1 MSVTAARLG
10 SAPITIDWSNL
21 ANVSSG
27 SGTPVRKFG
36 PDKEAFEEAW
46 AKLKSRFSAD
56 EVGFYQVPVHP
67 ELSQAQES
75 EALAQSILASGR
87 FTDCL
92 FLGIGGSS
100 LGPLSLLFSLQERC
114 KSGIKF
120 HFMENP
126 DATDWK
132 STISRLNPAS
142 TLVCSVTKSGTTFE
156 TMAQTLLALEWLGKD
171 RWKTH
176 LVAITDPSKGDLK
189 AFATQNGIP
198 TLHIAPSMGGRFSV
212 FTPVGLFP
220 AALAGLSVSEIL
232 NGAKQVRDFVEK
244 APHEKNPLFILGGEL
259 IRHYPKRSVHVCMPY
274 STRLKQISAWFVQL
288 WGESLGKDGK
298 GFTPIA
304 AVGATDQ
311 HSILQLLRDGP
322 DDKVTLFLTVDQVED
337 EVRIPKLSSMGVPL
351 TQLGYGAFKLLEGHT
366 LQGLLTTEYRA
377 TALVLTKQ
385 GRPNV
390 TWQLDR
396 LDERGLG
403 ALYFAFS
410 VLTAFTGTLWGVNP
424 FDQPGVE
431 EGKIYTR
438 EALSRGGISG
448 APGSGY
454 GSGNF
459 DDTRT
464 SDGRDEDENSPVN
477 RLRRD
482 RDS

>member
-21 ANVSSG
+21 AHVP
-27 SGTPVRKFG
+27 SGTGVTARRLG
-36 PDKEAFEEAW
+36 PDKEAFEETW
-46 AKLKSRFSAD
+46 TKLKGRFDAG
-56 EVGFYQVPVHP
+56 EIGFYEIPVHP
-67 ELSQAQES
+67 ELSQAKES
-75 EALAQSILASGR
+75 ETLAQSILASGR

-100 LGPLSLLFSLQERC
+100 LGPLSLLSSLQERC
-114 KSGIKF
+114 KSGLKF

-126 DATDWK
+126 DPVDWK
-132 STISRLNPAS
+132 TTVSKLNPAS

-189 AFATQNGIP
+189 TFATQNGIQ

-220 AALAGLSVSEIL
+220 AALAGLSVSEFVG
-232 NGAKQVRDFVEK
+232 GAKQVRDFIEK
-244 APHEKNPLFILGGEL
+244 GPIEKNPLFILGAEL
-259 IRHYPKRSVHVCMPY
+259 LRHYPKRSIHVCMPY

-322 DDKVTLFLTVDQVED
+322 DDKVTLFLTVDRPAQDGD
-337 EVRIPKLSSMGVPL
+337 EVRIPKLSQLGVPL
-351 TQLGYGAFKLLEGHT
+351 TQPGYGAFKLLEGHT

-396 LDERGLG
+396 LDERSLG

-438 EALSRGGISG
+438 EALSRGGLSG
-448 APGSGY
+448 GNIG
-454 GSGNF
+454 GGNF

-464 SDGRDEDENSPVN
+464 SDGRGEDENSPVN

-482 RDS
+482 RD

>member
-21 ANVSSG
+21 ANVAAGPGVGTRSS
-27 SGTPVRKFG
+27 G
-36 PDKEAFEEAW
+36 PDKEAFAAAW
-46 AKLKSRFSAD
+46 SRLKNRFGASD
-56 EVGFYQVPVHP
+56 VGFYEIPVHP
-67 ELSQAQES
+67 ELSQARESQE
-75 EALAQSILASGR
+75 LARQILASGR
-87 FTDCL
+87 VTDVL
-92 FLGIGGSS
+92 FLGIGGSA
-100 LGPLSLLFSLQERC
+100 LGPLSLLLALQE
-114 KSGIKF
+114 KANGIHF

-126 DATDWK
+126 DPTDWK
-132 STISRLNPAS
+132 TTISGLNPNS
-142 TLVCSVTKSGTTFE
+142 TLVCTVTKSGTTFE

-171 RWKTH
+171 RWKSH

-189 AFATQNGIP
+189 QFATHNGIP

-212 FTPVGLFP
+212 FTPVGLFA
-220 AALAGLSVSEIL
+220 AALAGLNVDELL

-244 APHEKNPLFILGGEL
+244 APMEKNPLFILGGEF
-259 IRHYPKRSVHVCMPY
+259 IRHYQKRPIHVCMPY
-274 STRLKQISAWFVQL
+274 STRLKQIGAWFVQL

-298 GFTPIA
+298 GFTPLA

-322 DDKVTLFLTVDQVED
+322 DDKVTLFLTVDQVAD
-337 EVRIPKLSSMGVPL
+337 EVKIPKLSQIGVPL
-351 TQLGYGAFKLLEGHT
+351 TQPSYSAFKLLEGHT
-366 LQGLLTTEYRA
+366 LKGLLTTEYRA

-396 LDERGLG
+396 LDERSLG

-410 VLTAFTGTLWGVNP
+410 VLTAFTGSLWGVNP

-431 EGKIYTR
+431 EGKVYTR
-438 EALSRGGISG
+438 EALSRGGQPG
-448 APGSGY
+448 AAGHGSGF

-459 DDTRT
+459 DDRAEE
-464 SDGRDEDENSPVN
+464 EDENSPVN

-482 RDS
+482 RNS

>member
-21 ANVSSG
+21 ANVASG
-27 SGTPVRKFG
+27 VGAPTRKLG
-36 PDKEAFEEAW
+36 PDREAFEEAW
-46 AKLKSRFSAD
+46 NKLKSRFSTG
-56 EVGFYQVPVHP
+56 EIGFYEIPVHP

-75 EALAQSILASGR
+75 ETLAQTLVSSGR
-87 FTDCL
+87 FNDCL
-92 FLGIGGSS
+92 FLGIGGSA
-100 LGPLSLLFSLQERC
+100 LGPLSLLSSLQERC
-114 KSGIKF
+114 RSGIRF

-126 DATDWK
+126 DPIEWK
-132 STISRLNPAS
+132 TTLSRLNPAT

-156 TMAQTLLALEWLGKD
+156 TMAQTLLALEWLGKE
-171 RWKTH
+171 RWKSH
-176 LVAITDPSKGDLK
+176 VVAITDPSKGDLK
-189 AFATQNGIP
+189 TFATQNGIQ

-212 FTPVGLFP
+212 FTPVGLFA
-220 AALAGLSVSEIL
+220 AALAGLNVTEFVG
-232 NGAKQVRDFVEK
+232 GAKQVRDFIEK
-244 APHEKNPLFILGGEL
+244 APLEKNPLFILGSEL
-259 IRHYPKRSVHVCMPY
+259 LRLYPKRPIHVCMPY
-274 STRLKQISAWFVQL
+274 STRLKQIGAWFVQL

-298 GFTPIA
+298 GFTPLA

-322 DDKVTLFLTVDQVED
+322 DDKVTLFLTVDRVDD
-337 EVRIPKLSSMGVPL
+337 EVKIPKLSQLGVPL
-351 TQLGYGAFKLLEGHT
+351 TQPAYGAFKLLEGHT
-366 LQGLLTTEYRA
+366 LQDLLMTEYRA

-410 VLTAFTGTLWGVNP
+410 VLTAFTGTLWGINP

-431 EGKIYTR
+431 EGKVYTR
-438 EALSRGGISG
+438 EALSRGGQ
-448 APGSGY
+448 PGSSGM

-459 DDTRT
+459 DDTRN
-464 SDGRDEDENSPVN
+464 RDEDDENSPVN

-482 RDS
+482 RD